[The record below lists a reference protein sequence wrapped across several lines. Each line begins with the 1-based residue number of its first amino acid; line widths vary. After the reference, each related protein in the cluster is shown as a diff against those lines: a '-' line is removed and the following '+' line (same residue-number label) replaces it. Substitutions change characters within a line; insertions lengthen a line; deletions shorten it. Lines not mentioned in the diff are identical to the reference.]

1 MLTPLKALRRSA
13 VWETHSSPVPPLPSF
28 VFSLAATGSTL
39 SISIFSPAEY
49 RHEPRSRR
57 SRESIA
63 DGGAWKVRGLVNSQ
77 TCAWPRPAILRVA
90 SELDGIRRISALH
103 HHSFKEIAA
112 QTAVDRFQA
121 SVEIWHGIPIVPDRG
136 RQEQGVLGE
145 RLPLARGQARDSEA
159 DPLGRVGRT
168 QPVTPCGCG

>member
-1 MLTPLKALRRSA
+1 MSLVRAARENPSLMGVLGRCV
-13 VWETHSSPVPPLPSF
+13 VWSIHKPVL
-28 VFSLAATGSTL
+28 G
-39 SISIFSPAEY
+39 
-49 RHEPRSRR
+49 
-57 SRESIA
+57 
-63 DGGAWKVRGLVNSQ
+63 
-77 TCAWPRPAILRVA
+77 PRPAILRVA